1 MKYLLLA
8 ATALAAIAA
17 VPAANAST
25 MSVSLA
31 EPTFVT
37 FNSPTSATGSIS
49 VGPMSFGTYN
59 VNQVSGQDRT
69 VLAVPGVL
77 NAQSLNISNAALGVL
92 TVDVHS
98 TGMLG
103 TGQAATLSSF
113 AVNALNGGI
122 TSVDEETFVNGVLLA
137 THTFTAI
144 GTNVQ
149 TGLVNLGLGGTFS
162 ADDIFILH
170 NTTGAVG
177 NANLTIDLSGAPV
190 PEPASLALLGT
201 GLLGLGV
208 LARRRRR

>member
-1 MKYLLLA
+1 MKHLLLA
-8 ATALAAIAA
+8 ATALAALAA
-17 VPAANAST
+17 VPVANASVMT
-25 MSVSLA
+25 ISLS
-31 EPTFVT
+31 EPTFAT
-37 FNSPTSATGSIS
+37 FTSPSSATGSIS
-49 VGPMSFGTYN
+49 AGPMSFGTYA

-77 NAQSLNISNAALGVL
+77 NAQTLNISSASIGVL
-92 TVDVHS
+92 TVGVHS

-144 GTNVQ
+144 GTNTQ

-190 PEPASLALLGT
+190 PEPASLALLGL
-201 GLLGLGV
+201 GLLGLGMV
-208 LARRRRR
+208 ARRR